1 MDRKTVLSVA
11 EQQAVDHTALADSMS
26 DAKFGDLLVPWAGV
40 QPKSASGI
48 PIPLTAN
55 TVL

>member
-26 DAKFGDLLVPWAGV
+26 DAKSGDLLVPWAGV
-40 QPKSASGI
+40 QPKSTSGI